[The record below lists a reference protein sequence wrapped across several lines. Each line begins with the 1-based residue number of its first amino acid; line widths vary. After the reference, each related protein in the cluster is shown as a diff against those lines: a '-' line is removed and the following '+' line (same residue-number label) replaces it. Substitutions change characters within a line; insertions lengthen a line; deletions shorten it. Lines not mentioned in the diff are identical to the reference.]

1 MQQLVADSR
10 QSCPHFLEQGWWQC
24 CCSLVVRSRHGAARP
39 RQEPSSGDAARA
51 RKESALP
58 PHHEPALTSTE
69 PSRLCWASQRTF
81 PVPAAGPLCGVPS
94 AAGTR
99 WLRVVPPRCVCV
111 SWGIS
116 LCWQPPSFQHCS
128 QRLLGILAFAL
139 AAAVCSSCLW
149 LVPHCRTNS
158 IPIEST
164 IWLQARPANCC

>member
-1 MQQLVADSR
+1 MLHGHARSLPQVMLQEHARSQHCLPTMNQLSPVRNPPVSAGHPKGHSQSLLQDLSVVFPAQQVPGGSVWF
-10 QSCPHFLEQGWWQC
+10 PH
-24 CCSLVVRSRHGAARP
+24 A
-39 RQEPSSGDAARA
+39 
-51 RKESALP
+51 
-58 PHHEPALTSTE
+58 
-69 PSRLCWASQRTF
+69 
-81 PVPAAGPLCGVPS
+81 
-94 AAGTR
+94 
-99 WLRVVPPRCVCV
+99 VCV

-116 LCWQPPSFQHCS
+116 LCWQPPFFQHCS